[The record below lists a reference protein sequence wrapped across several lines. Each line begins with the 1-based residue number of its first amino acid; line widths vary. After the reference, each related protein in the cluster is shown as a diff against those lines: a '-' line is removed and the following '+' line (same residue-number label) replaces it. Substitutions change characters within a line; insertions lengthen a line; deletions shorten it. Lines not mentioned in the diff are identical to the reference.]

1 VQKQLHSL
9 LLLISIWGSF
19 SVFAQENETQLK
31 SKADNLFQ
39 NQDYVAATPA
49 FLQLL
54 ALQPRS
60 AEYNYKYGT
69 CLVFNGRKKQDAIK
83 YLQFATSTGNVDNE
97 AFYYMGKAFHLNY
110 QFEEAI
116 KFYNLYKNK
125 SAGKTNPELDVDR
138 QIEMCE
144 NGRKL
149 LKKLTDIVVLQKK
162 EYAYSEFYN
171 LYDLKDFGGD
181 ILVSTADQSKIDKKR
196 NHIPIIHFPPNSKQ
210 VFFAS
215 YGENEENGKQIY
227 VKKKIGK
234 TWSKPEL
241 VQGEIN
247 TKYDEDF
254 PYLDPNGEYLY
265 FSSKGH
271 NSMGGYDV
279 FKCKYNAKT
288 GTFGKVENLDFAIS
302 SADNDLFYIVD
313 SLGENAWFASSRQ
326 SLDGKIQ
333 VYKVRVQRISA
344 PIAAIKGSFK
354 STVNAENKKFNI
366 EVADVASGRNIGTFY
381 SDKEGGY
388 LISLPKGGKYEYSIR
403 IDGSAQVFKA
413 TVNIPV
419 LSEFKP
425 LKQMISHLSENSK
438 ELVKVI
444 DLFGGNVE
452 NADAVM
458 IELLQKKA
466 ELNENSS
473 QFDLKAF
480 EAPVGSY
487 EVLKK
492 LGMEKLL
499 PMEAKD
505 KVGGILQL
513 QYVQAKSLEEL
524 QQKALAKV
532 ITNTAEIKKKQEE
545 FKIKVGQTNLINDPK
560 GQYRILQESDQLS
573 MAITNLEYSNQK
585 LIKFA
590 DSLAKPIKDANVEA
604 NMAKQVET
612 PLLEVS
618 NDSDIIRVLS
628 DNLTQLLAL
637 LKDSGLLPSAQLS
650 ADLVQ
655 FQTEKEDVQKT
666 LNNYKA
672 SESQLKNEVTD
683 LTSKLNSA
691 KSKDKP
697 AIQSSMDAKQS
708 ELGLMT
714 QEIQSLEKKI
724 ARIEGQATQKEDD
737 LAFVQNI
744 EQGTF
749 PSKAITISEVR
760 ATLDKSENQNYKT
773 LKSYVAQQK
782 TELEKNPAIA
792 SLGQNQEGPKTNE
805 VIDKKID
812 VLVELSP
819 KHNEKLT
826 SIENDPKLSPEEKL
840 ELSQKE
846 DLALQAKVDKE
857 IQTTE
862 NNLTQ
867 NPSNAVAKAKLESLK
882 SVKEQVDNRIVD
894 RQIDIETTNE
904 TVEEKDYSSDEIVKE
919 LKPNLEKRLV
929 EIAKNKDLTA
939 LEQMKMAQNEELEFE
954 QIITE
959 QIFDLEDEIKVKPAD
974 QSLKTQLKTM
984 QNLKKGVAENID
996 NRALAIASLDPK
1008 SDVITAVPRKETL
1021 LKTLKPNQEAAIA
1034 AIEANSDMT
1043 SKEKIEAVQKED
1055 QILQKNIESEILKLD
1070 EAIQKNPADT
1080 KAKDDKKILLELQ
1093 QETQNRIA
1101 DRKVEIEKLEPV
1113 NTIERSDTTEIIAL
1127 VKPDYVQKIKS
1138 IESNDLLSPTEKQGK
1153 LIQEE
1158 VKLQKVLDEEIKNA
1172 DKILAINFL
1181 DEKTVEKKE
1190 QLLFS
1195 KEQSQNR
1202 VDESKQLLVA
1212 EEKNNIKPSILF
1224 DKTDKNYALDIQ
1236 KIENSEGNDK
1246 QKQLIER
1253 EKTSQELLKAK
1264 IEKNEKSLAK
1274 KSDPTLEAEN
1284 QVLNELIDASQK
1296 RIENVSVASPI
1307 SSNIT
1312 AENIDIE
1319 MQKSLQGLQKD
1330 NPTVSIYNLE
1340 SAKDLENRRRKAS
1353 VEFGELSSEIE
1364 KLNADIENSNRRKA
1378 KKLKVI
1384 LAEKQAALV
1393 EVQNTVSS
1401 IDTELEKRNEK
1412 PAVVYKETAI
1422 NENITY
1428 AEELKIASSEE
1439 YKTISKLVGASNVLK
1454 AKIETQEKQVE
1465 QLMQENRLLML
1476 SDLERKTFDNQKA
1489 IEVNNKKIIAV
1500 NKSIE
1505 TDKKAYTIQKQEI
1518 QKNINGSPNA
1528 MKLQNLIARGVQPIT
1543 ELVVA
1548 APSISLPSNGFEI
1561 AAEPKIAPMKSAIPI
1576 GVGLPAGLVY
1586 RVQVG
1591 AFAKPIKEELFR
1603 EFNPVSGEKLESG
1616 ITRYMAGY
1624 FDSRNSVLEART
1636 KIQELGYSDA
1646 FPVAYCDGV
1655 RIPMFEARQLEESG
1669 RCVAKKVEELIAE
1682 VAVNVAEMAPKDSTL
1697 RVLPSA
1703 NNLGAYNQAPG
1714 AVKAIAVETRLG
1726 LFFTVQ
1732 VGVYN
1737 TPVPASQIKNMEPL
1751 ITKRLPN
1758 GQIRYSAGIFQNV
1771 EGAQPKK
1778 QEAIAKGII
1787 DAYITAYY
1795 KGERISLDEAKK
1807 LLSQLGNTILE
1818 KSETNSNK
1826 IIAPEKIQQIAKE
1839 TQRTLTQQA
1848 KNEDK
1853 TTMRLQ
1859 LISKETY
1866 ENFPKDVLSKYNESG
1881 QFFFDE
1887 TDKKVK
1893 SIIYKN
1899 MDFMPQ
1905 IYTFRKDIDTV
1916 FIIKNDTLTPAGT
1929 LEIKA
1934 NYPNKQL
1941 SGEVGD
1947 WLIRLGYQREIFF
1960 ENNKVQIRIFGI
1972 KDQAVFERILKQM
1985 TELGFIDLLKK

>member
-1 VQKQLHSL
+1 MRKHLNSL
-9 LLLISIWGSF
+9 LLLISLWGSF
-19 SVFAQENETQLK
+19 SVFAQESEAQLR

-60 AEYNYKYGT
+60 PEYNYKYGT
-69 CLVFNGRKKQDAIK
+69 CLIFNSRKKQDAIK
-83 YLQFATSTGNVDNE
+83 YLQFATSAGSVDNE

-110 QFEEAI
+110 QFAEAI
-116 KFYNLYKNK
+116 KFYNLYKTK
-125 SAGKTNPELDVDR
+125 AVGKLNAELDVDR

-181 ILVSTADQSKIDKKR
+181 ILVSTADQSKVDKKK
-196 NHIPIIHFPPNSKQ
+196 NHTPIIHFPPNAKQ

-215 YGENEENGKQIY
+215 YGENEGNGKQIY
-227 VKKKIGK
+227 VKRKVG
-234 TWSKPEL
+234 TGWSKPEL
-241 VQGEIN
+241 VQGDVN

-254 PYLDPNGEYLY
+254 PYMDPSGEYLY

-279 FKCKYNAKT
+279 FKCKYNATT

-333 VYKVRVQRISA
+333 VYKVRVQRVSA
-344 PIAAIKGSFK
+344 PIAAVKGSFK
-354 STVNAENKKFNI
+354 STVHPENKKFNI
-366 EVADVASGRNIGTFY
+366 EVNDVASGRNIGTFY

-403 IDGSAQVFKA
+403 IDGSPQVFKA
-413 TVNIPV
+413 TVDIPI
-419 LSEFKP
+419 LNEFKP
-425 LKQMISHLSENSK
+425 LKQLISHVSENSK
-438 ELVKVI
+438 EIVKVI
-444 DLFGGNVE
+444 DLFGENVE
-452 NADAVM
+452 NADAVVV
-458 IELLQKKA
+458 ELLQKKA

-492 LGMEKLL
+492 LGMEKLM

-505 KVGGILQL
+505 RVVGILQV

-532 ITNTAEIKKKQEE
+532 VSNTADIKKKQEE
-545 FKIKVGQTNLINDPK
+545 YKIKVGETNLVKDPK
-560 GQYRILQESDQLS
+560 DQYRILQESEQLS
-573 MAITNLEYSNQK
+573 KAITNLENNNQK
-585 LIKFA
+585 LVKFA
-590 DSLAKPIKDANVEA
+590 DSLTKPIKDANGEA

-612 PLLEVS
+612 PLSKVS
-618 NDSDIIRVLS
+618 NDADIIRVLG
-628 DNLTQLLAL
+628 DNLNQILAL
-637 LKDSGLLPSAQLS
+637 QKDNGYLPTAQLS
-650 ADLVQ
+650 DDLVKI
-655 FQTEKEDVQKT
+655 QTEKEGVQKT
-666 LNNYKA
+666 LSNYK
-672 SESQLKNEVTD
+672 STENQLKSDVQN
-683 LTSKLNSA
+683 LNSKLNSA

-697 AIQSSMDAKQS
+697 GIQTSIDAKQS
-708 ELGLMT
+708 EISLMT
-714 QEIQSLEKKI
+714 QEIQSLEKKVGKL
-724 ARIEGQATQKEDD
+724 EGQATQKEEE
-737 LAFVQNI
+737 LAFIQNV

-749 PSKAITISEVR
+749 PAKIMTISEAR
-760 ATLDKSENQNYKT
+760 TTLEKSENQNYKT
-773 LKSYVAQQK
+773 LKSYMALQK
-782 TELEKNPAIA
+782 TELEKNPAIV
-792 SLGQNQEGPKTNE
+792 SLGQNPDGPKSNE
-805 VIDKKID
+805 VVDNKAD
-812 VLVELSP
+812 VLVEISP

-840 ELSQKE
+840 DLSQKE
-846 DLALQAKVDKE
+846 DLALQSKVEKE
-857 IQTTE
+857 IQATE
-862 NNLTQ
+862 KKLAQ
-867 NPSNAVAKAKLESLK
+867 NPSDATAQAKLESLK
-882 SVKEQVDNRIVD
+882 TAKEQVDNRIVD
-894 RQIDIETTNE
+894 RQIDIETSNE
-904 TVEEKDYSSDEIVKE
+904 TVEVKDYSSDEIVKE
-919 LKPNLEKRLV
+919 LKPDLEKRLV
-929 EIAKNKDLTA
+929 EIAKNKDLNA

-959 QIFDLEDEIKVKPAD
+959 QIFDLEDEIKVKPTD

-984 QNLKKGVAENID
+984 QNLKKEVAGNID
-996 NRALAIASLDPK
+996 NRALAIASLDPE
-1008 SDVITAVPRKETL
+1008 SPVVTTIPRKETL
-1021 LKTLKPNQEAAIA
+1021 LKSLKPNQESAIS
-1034 AIEANSDMT
+1034 AIEANSELT
-1043 SKEKIEAVQKED
+1043 AKEKVEAVQKED
-1055 QILQKNIESEILKLD
+1055 QILAQNIKSELVKLD
-1070 EAIQKNPADT
+1070 VAIQNNPVDT
-1080 KAKDDKKILLELQ
+1080 KAKDDKKILLELDL
-1093 QETQNRIA
+1093 EVKERIA
-1101 DRKVEIEKLEPV
+1101 ERQAEIDKLEPANTV
-1113 NTIERSDTTEIIAL
+1113 ESSDTIEIVAL
-1127 VKPDYVQKIKS
+1127 VKPDYSQKIKA
-1138 IESNDLLSPTEKQGK
+1138 IESNDLLSPTEKQSK

-1158 VKLQKVLDEEIKNA
+1158 LKLQKVLDEEIKNA
-1172 DKILAINFL
+1172 DKILAVTPL
-1181 DEKTVEKKE
+1181 DEKTVDKKE

-1202 VDESKQLLVA
+1202 VDESKQLLSA
-1212 EEKNNIKPSILF
+1212 EEKNNIKPAELF
-1224 DKTDKNYALDIQ
+1224 EKTDKNYALDIQ
-1236 KIENSEGNDK
+1236 KIENSAGDDK
-1246 QKQLIER
+1246 QNQLIAR

-1264 IEKNEKSLAK
+1264 IEKNEKALAK

-1296 RIENVSVASPI
+1296 RIENAGVSSPV
-1307 SSNIT
+1307 
-1312 AENIDIE
+1312 AENISSEKVDVE
-1319 MQKSLQGLQKD
+1319 LQKSVAALQKD
-1330 NPTVSIYNLE
+1330 NPSVSIYNLE
-1340 SAKDLENRRRKAS
+1340 SAKDLEDRRRKAS
-1353 VEFGELSSEIE
+1353 IEFGELSSEID

-1378 KKLKVI
+1378 KKLKVT
-1384 LAEKQAALV
+1384 LAEKQASLV
-1393 EVQNTVSS
+1393 EVQNTLNS
-1401 IDTELEKRNEK
+1401 IDQELAKRNEK
-1412 PAVVYKETAI
+1412 PAGVFKETAI

-1428 AEELKIASSEE
+1428 EEELKIASSEE
-1439 YKTISKLVGASNVLK
+1439 YKTIDKQVGESKVLK
-1454 AKIETQEKQVE
+1454 AKIESQEKQVE
-1465 QLMQENRLLML
+1465 QLMQENRILML
-1476 SDLERKTFDNQKA
+1476 ADLEQKTFDNQKTIDA
-1489 IEVNNKKIIAV
+1489 NNKKIVAI

-1505 TDKKAYTIQKQEI
+1505 TDKKAYSTQKQEI
-1518 QKNINGSPNA
+1518 QKNINSSPNA
-1528 MKLQNLIARGVQPIT
+1528 LKLQNLIAREVEPI
-1543 ELVVA
+1543 ERLVTA
-1548 APSISLPSNGFEI
+1548 ASSISLPSSGFEI
-1561 AAEPKIAPMKSAIPI
+1561 AAEPKVAPVKSAIPV

-1616 ITRYMAGY
+1616 IIRYMAGY

-1636 KIQELGYSDA
+1636 KIQELGYTDA

-1682 VAVNVAEMAPKDSTL
+1682 VAVNVAEMTPIDSTQ
-1697 RVLPSA
+1697 RVMPSA

-1726 LFFTVQ
+1726 LFYTVQ

-1737 TPVPASQIKNMEPL
+1737 TPVPASQIKNIEPL

-1778 QEAIAKGII
+1778 QEAIAKGIT

-1807 LLSQLGNTILE
+1807 LLSQLGNSILE
-1818 KSETNSNK
+1818 KVDTDVNK
-1826 IIAPEKIQQIAKE
+1826 IVAPEKIKQIAKE
-1839 TQRTLTQQA
+1839 TQKTLTQQA

-1866 ENFPKDVLSKYNESG
+1866 ENFPKDVLSRYNENG
-1881 QFFFDE
+1881 QFFYDE

-1905 IYTFRKDIDTV
+1905 IYTFRKEIDTV
-1916 FIIKNDTLTPAGT
+1916 FISKNDTLTPVGT
-1929 LEIKA
+1929 MEIKA
-1934 NYPNKQL
+1934 NYPSKQI

-1960 ENNKVQIRIFGI
+1960 EENKVQIRIFGI
-1972 KDQAVFERILKQM
+1972 KDQAIFENILKQM
-1985 TELGFIDLLKK
+1985 TELGFVDLLKK

>member
-1 VQKQLHSL
+1 MQKHLNSL
-9 LLLISIWGSF
+9 FLLISLWGSF
-19 SVFAQENETQLK
+19 SVFAQENEAQLR

-39 NQDYVAATPA
+39 SQDYVAATPA

-83 YLQFATSTGNVDNE
+83 YLQFATSSGNVDNE

-116 KFYNLYKNK
+116 KFYNAYKSK
-125 SAGKTNPELDVDR
+125 SAGKLNTELDVDR

-162 EYAYSEFYN
+162 EYAYSEFYA

-181 ILVSTADQSKIDKKR
+181 ILVSIADQSKIDKKK
-196 NHIPIIHFPPNSKQ
+196 NYTPIIHFPPNAKQ

-215 YGENEENGKQIY
+215 YGENEVNGKQIY
-227 VKKKIGK
+227 VKRKLANG
-234 TWSKPEL
+234 WSKPEL
-241 VQGEIN
+241 ILGEIN

-254 PYLDPNGEYLY
+254 PYMDPNGEYLY

-288 GTFGKVENLDFAIS
+288 GTFGQVENLDFAIS

-344 PIAAIKGSFK
+344 PIAAVKGSFK
-354 STVNAENKKFNI
+354 STVHPENKKFNI
-366 EVADVASGRNIGTFY
+366 EVTDAGSGRNIGTFY

-403 IDGSAQVFKA
+403 IEGSPQVFKA
-413 TVNIPV
+413 RVNIPV

-425 LKQMISHLSENSK
+425 LKQVISHLSENSK
-438 ELVKVI
+438 EQVKVI
-444 DLFGGNVE
+444 DLFGENVE

-458 IELLQKKA
+458 VELLQKKA

-492 LGMEKLL
+492 LGMEKLM

-505 KVGGILQL
+505 KVGGILQI
-513 QYVQAKSLEEL
+513 QAVQAKGLEEL

-532 ITNTAEIKKKQEE
+532 VSNTSEIKKKQEE
-545 FKIKVGQTNLINDPK
+545 FKIKVGEINLINDPK

-573 MAITNLEYSNQK
+573 KAITNLEYNNQK

-590 DSLAKPIKDANVEA
+590 DSLTKPIKDANVEA
-604 NMAKQVET
+604 NIAKQVEK

-618 NDSDIIRVLS
+618 NDADISRVLGE
-628 DNLTQLLAL
+628 NLTQILTLVV
-637 LKDSGLLPSAQLS
+637 DNGLLPAAQLS
-650 ADLVQ
+650 ADLVKI
-655 FQTEKEDVQKT
+655 QTEKEGVQKT
-666 LNNYKA
+666 LNNYK
-672 SESQLKNEVTD
+672 STESQLKNEVSG
-683 LTSKLNSA
+683 LTNKLNSA

-697 AIQSSMDAKQS
+697 AIQSSIDGKQN
-708 ELGLMT
+708 ELNLMT
-714 QEIQSLEKKI
+714 QEIQSLEKKV
-724 ARIEGQATQKEDD
+724 ARIEGQATQKEED
-737 LAFVQNI
+737 LAFIQNV

-760 ATLDKSENQNYKT
+760 TTLEKSENQNYKT
-773 LKSYVAQQK
+773 LKSYVLLQK
-782 TELEKNPAIA
+782 TELEKNPAVA
-792 SLGQNQEGPKTNE
+792 SLGQNSDGPKTNY
-805 VIDKKID
+805 VADNKVD
-812 VLVELSP
+812 VLVEISP
-819 KHNEKLT
+819 KHNEKLI
-826 SIENDPKLSPEEKL
+826 SIENDTKLSQEEKL
-840 ELSQKE
+840 ALSQKE
-846 DLALQAKVDKE
+846 DLALQTQVDAE
-857 IQTTE
+857 IQANE
-862 NNLTQ
+862 KKLAQ
-867 NPSNAVAKAKLESLK
+867 NPSDASVKAKLESLN
-882 SVKEQVDNRIVD
+882 VAKELVDNRIVD
-894 RQIDIETTNE
+894 RQIDIETSNE
-904 TVEEKDYSSDEIVKE
+904 AVEQKDYSSDEIVKE
-919 LKPNLEKRLV
+919 LKPNFEKRLV

-959 QIFDLEDEIKVKPAD
+959 KIFDLEDEMKVKPAD

-996 NRALAIASLDPK
+996 NRALAIASLDPAVK
-1008 SDVITAVPRKETL
+1008 NPVSDSQSEIV
-1021 LKTLKPNQEAAIA
+1021 
-1034 AIEANSDMT
+1034 
-1043 SKEKIEAVQKED
+1043 KIEP
-1055 QILQKNIESEILKLD
+1055 L
-1070 EAIQKNPADT
+1070 
-1080 KAKDDKKILLELQ
+1080 
-1093 QETQNRIA
+1093 
-1101 DRKVEIEKLEPV
+1101 
-1113 NTIERSDTTEIIAL
+1113 NTIESTDTTEIITL
-1127 VKPDYVQKIKS
+1127 VKPDYTQKIKS
-1138 IESNDLLSPTEKQGK
+1138 IENNDLLSPTEKQGK

-1158 VKLQKVLDEEIKNA
+1158 IKLQKVLDEEIKNA
-1172 DKILAINFL
+1172 EKILAVTPL

-1202 VDESKQLLVA
+1202 VDESNQLLAA
-1212 EEKNNIKPSILF
+1212 EQKNNIKPSILF
-1224 DKTDKNYALDIQ
+1224 EKTDKNYALDIQ
-1236 KIENSEGNDK
+1236 RIENSEVEDK
-1246 QKQLIER
+1246 QNQLMAR
-1253 EKTSQELLKAK
+1253 EKTSQELLRAK
-1264 IEKNEKSLAK
+1264 IEQNEKSLAK
-1274 KSDPTLEAEN
+1274 KSDATLEAEN

-1296 RIENVSVASPI
+1296 RIENSGVGASI
-1307 SSNIT
+1307 ASNVT

-1319 MQKSLQGLQKD
+1319 MEKSVKSLQKD
-1330 NPTVSIYNLE
+1330 NPNVSIYSLE

-1353 VEFGELSSEIE
+1353 IEFGELSSEIE
-1364 KLNADIENSNRRKA
+1364 KLNADIDNSNRRKA

-1393 EVQNTVSS
+1393 EVQNSLNS
-1401 IDTELEKRNEK
+1401 IDIELEKRNQK
-1412 PAVVYKETAI
+1412 PDVVYKETAI

-1428 AEELKIASSEE
+1428 GEELKIASSEE

-1454 AKIETQEKQVE
+1454 TKIESQEKQVE

-1476 SDLERKTFDNQKA
+1476 SDLEQKIFDNQKT
-1489 IEVNNKKIIAV
+1489 IEANNKKIVSI

-1505 TDKKAYTIQKQEI
+1505 TDKKSYLVQKQEI
-1518 QKNINGSPNA
+1518 QKEVNSSPNA
-1528 MKLQNLIARGVQPIT
+1528 MKLQNLIARGVEPIT
-1543 ELVVA
+1543 QLVVA
-1548 APSISLPSNGFEI
+1548 ATSISLPSNGFEI
-1561 AAEPKIAPMKSAIPI
+1561 AAEPKVAPMKSAIPI

-1624 FDSRNSVLEART
+1624 FDSRNSVLVART
-1636 KIQELGYSDA
+1636 KIQQLGYTDA

-1669 RCVAKKVEELIAE
+1669 RCVASKVEDLIAE
-1682 VAVNVAEMAPKDSTL
+1682 VAVNVADMSPRDSTE
-1697 RVLPSA
+1697 RVVMPNA

-1807 LLSQLGNTILE
+1807 LLARLGNAILE
-1818 KSETNSNK
+1818 KAETNSNK

-1839 TQRTLTQQA
+1839 TQTTLTQQA

-1859 LISKETY
+1859 LISKASY
-1866 ENFPKDVLSKYNESG
+1866 EIFPKDVLSKYNESG

-1899 MDFMPQ
+1899 MNFMPQ
-1905 IYTFRKDIDTV
+1905 IYTFRKEVDTV
-1916 FIIKNDTLTPAGT
+1916 FISKNDTLSPAGT
-1929 LEIKA
+1929 MEIKA
-1934 NYPNKQL
+1934 NYSSKQIAA
-1941 SGEVGD
+1941 EVGD

-1960 ENNKVQIRIFGI
+1960 EENKVQIRIFGI
-1972 KDQAVFERILKQM
+1972 KDQAVFERILRQM
-1985 TELGFIDLLKK
+1985 RELGFVDLLKN

>member
-1 VQKQLHSL
+1 VQKHLNSL
-9 LLLISIWGSF
+9 LLLISLWGSF
-19 SVFAQENETQLK
+19 SVFAQESEAQLR
-31 SKADNLFQ
+31 SKADIQFQ

-83 YLQFATSTGNVDNE
+83 YLQFATSAGNVDNE

-116 KFYNLYKNK
+116 KFYNSYKNK
-125 SAGKTNPELDVDR
+125 SAGKLNPELDVDR
-138 QIEMCE
+138 QIEMCQ

-149 LKKLTDIVVLQKK
+149 LKKLTDIVVLEKK
-162 EYAYSEFYN
+162 EYAYSEFYK

-181 ILVSTADQSKIDKKR
+181 ILVSTADQSKIDKKK
-196 NHIPIIHFPPNSKQ
+196 NYTPIIHFPPNAKQ

-215 YGENEENGKQIY
+215 YGENEANGKQIY
-227 VKKKIGK
+227 VKRKLGNG
-234 TWSKPEL
+234 WSKPEL
-241 VQGEIN
+241 VSGEIN

-254 PYLDPNGEYLY
+254 PYMDPNGEYLY

-288 GTFGKVENLDFAIS
+288 GIFGQVENLDFAIS

-344 PIAAIKGSFK
+344 PIAAVKGSFK
-354 STVNAENKKFNI
+354 STVHPENKKFNI

-403 IDGSAQVFKA
+403 INGSPQVFKA

-419 LSEFKP
+419 LTEFKP
-425 LKQMISHLSENSK
+425 LKQLISHLSENSK
-438 ELVKVI
+438 EQVKVI
-444 DLFGGNVE
+444 DLFGENVE
-452 NADAVM
+452 NADVIM
-458 IELLQKKA
+458 VELLQKKA

-492 LGMEKLL
+492 LGMEKFS

-505 KVGGILQL
+505 KVGGILQI

-524 QQKALAKV
+524 QQKSLAKV
-532 ITNTAEIKKKQEE
+532 VSNTTEIKKKQEE
-545 FKIKVGQTNLINDPK
+545 FKIKVGETNLVKDPK

-573 MAITNLEYSNQK
+573 KAITNLEYNNQK

-590 DSLAKPIKDANVEA
+590 DSLAKPIKDASGEA

-618 NDSDIIRVLS
+618 NDAEIIRVLS
-628 DNLTQLLAL
+628 DNLTQILTL
-637 LKDSGLLPSAQLS
+637 LKDNGFLPAAQLS
-650 ADLVQ
+650 ADLVKI
-655 FQTEKEDVQKT
+655 QTEKEGVQKT
-666 LNNYKA
+666 LNNYK
-672 SESQLKNEVTD
+672 STESQLKNEVSG
-683 LTSKLNSA
+683 LTNKLNSA

-697 AIQSSMDAKQS
+697 GIQSSIDGKQN
-708 ELGLMT
+708 ELNLMT
-714 QEIQSLEKKI
+714 QEIQSLEKKV
-724 ARIEGQATQKEDD
+724 ARIEGQATRKEED
-737 LAFVQNI
+737 LAFIQNV

-760 ATLDKSENQNYKT
+760 TTLEKSENQNYKT
-773 LKSYVAQQK
+773 LKSYVLLQK
-782 TELEKNPAIA
+782 TELEKNPAVA
-792 SLGQNQEGPKTNE
+792 SLGQNSDGPKTND
-805 VIDKKID
+805 VADNKVD
-812 VLVELSP
+812 VLVEISP

-840 ELSQKE
+840 DLSQKE
-846 DLALQAKVDKE
+846 DLALQTQVDKE

-862 NNLTQ
+862 KKLTQ
-867 NPSNAVAKAKLESLK
+867 NPSDAAAKAKLESLK
-882 SVKEQVDNRIVD
+882 ATKEQVDNRIVD
-894 RQIDIETTNE
+894 RQIDIETANE
-904 TVEEKDYSSDEIVKE
+904 TVEEKELSTDEIVKV

-929 EIAKNKDLTA
+929 EISKNEELSA

-959 QIFDLEDEIKVKPAD
+959 QIFDLEDEIKAKPAD

-996 NRALAIASLDPK
+996 NRALAIASLDPAATNPVPDSQ
-1008 SDVITAVPRKETL
+1008 SDIV
-1021 LKTLKPNQEAAIA
+1021 
-1034 AIEANSDMT
+1034 
-1043 SKEKIEAVQKED
+1043 KIEPVKT
-1055 QILQKNIESEILKLD
+1055 KLS
-1070 EAIQKNPADT
+1070 T
-1080 KAKDDKKILLELQ
+1080 
-1093 QETQNRIA
+1093 
-1101 DRKVEIEKLEPV
+1101 
-1113 NTIERSDTTEIIAL
+1113 DTTEINDL
-1127 VKPDYVQKIKS
+1127 VKPDYTQNIKS
-1138 IESNDLLSPTEKQGK
+1138 IESNNLLSPAEKQGK

-1172 DKILAINFL
+1172 DKILAINPL
-1181 DEKTVEKKE
+1181 DEKSVEKKE

-1202 VDESKQLLVA
+1202 VDESKQLLA
-1212 EEKNNIKPSILF
+1212 ADEKNNIKPSILF
-1224 DKTDKNYALDIQ
+1224 EKTDKNYALDIQ
-1236 KIENSEGNDK
+1236 KIENSEGDDK
-1246 QKQLIER
+1246 QNQLIAR

-1296 RIENVSVASPI
+1296 RIENAGVGASI
-1307 SSNIT
+1307 SSNLT
-1312 AENIDIE
+1312 AQNIDVA
-1319 MQKSLQGLQKD
+1319 MQKSVKALQKD

-1353 VEFGELSSEIE
+1353 IEFGELSSEIE

-1378 KKLKVI
+1378 KKLKI
-1384 LAEKQAALV
+1384 TLAEKQAALV
-1393 EVQNTVSS
+1393 EVQNTINS
-1401 IDTELEKRNEK
+1401 IDQELEKRNEK

-1439 YKTISKLVGASNVLK
+1439 FKTISKLVGESNVLK
-1454 AKIETQEKQVE
+1454 AKIESQEKQVE

-1476 SDLERKTFDNQKA
+1476 SDLELKIFANQKT
-1489 IEVNNKKIIAV
+1489 IEANNKKIVSV

-1505 TDKKAYTIQKQEI
+1505 ADKKAYTVQKQEI
-1518 QKNINGSPNA
+1518 QKEINGSPNS
-1528 MKLQNLIARGVQPIT
+1528 MKLQNLIARGVEPIT

-1548 APSISLPSNGFEI
+1548 APAISIPSNGFEI
-1561 AAEPKIAPMKSAIPI
+1561 AAEPKVAPMKSAIPI

-1624 FDSRNSVLEART
+1624 FDSRNSVLDART
-1636 KIQELGYSDA
+1636 KIQELGYTDA

-1669 RCVAKKVEELIAE
+1669 RCVSRKVAEVIAE
-1682 VAVNVAEMAPKDSTL
+1682 VAINVAEMSPRDSTK
-1697 RVLPSA
+1697 RSMPSA
-1703 NNLGAYNQAPG
+1703 NNLGAYNEAPG

-1778 QEAIAKGII
+1778 QEAIAKGIT

-1807 LLSQLGNTILE
+1807 LLARLGNAILE
-1818 KSETNSNK
+1818 QAETNSNK

-1853 TTMRLQ
+1853 KTMRLQ

-1899 MDFMPQ
+1899 MNFMPQ
-1905 IYTFRKDIDTV
+1905 IYTFRTAVDTV
-1916 FIIKNDTLTPAGT
+1916 FISKNDTLTPAGT

-1934 NYPNKQL
+1934 NYPSKQIAA
-1941 SGEVGD
+1941 EVGD
-1947 WLIRLGYQREIFF
+1947 WLIRLGHQREIFF
-1960 ENNKVQIRIFGI
+1960 EENKVQIRIFGI

-1985 TELGFIDLLKK
+1985 TELGFVDLLKN

>member
-1 VQKQLHSL
+1 VQKHLNSL
-9 LLLISIWGSF
+9 LLLISLWGSF
-19 SVFAQENETQLK
+19 SVFSQESEAQLR

-39 NQDYVAATPA
+39 NQDYVAATPS

-69 CLVFNGRKKQDAIK
+69 CLIFNGRKKQDAIK
-83 YLQFATSTGNVDNE
+83 YLQFATSAGNVDNE

-116 KFYNLYKNK
+116 KFYNAYKNK
-125 SAGKTNPELDVDR
+125 SAGKLNPELDVDR
-138 QIEMCE
+138 QIETCE

-162 EYAYSEFYN
+162 EYAYSEFYE

-181 ILVSTADQSKIDKKR
+181 ILVSSADQSKIDKKK
-196 NHIPIIHFPPNSKQ
+196 NYTPIIHFPPNAKQ

-215 YGENEENGKQIY
+215 YGENETNGKQIY
-227 VKKKIGK
+227 VKRKLANG
-234 TWSKPEL
+234 WSKPEM
-241 VQGEIN
+241 VQGDVN

-254 PYLDPNGEYLY
+254 PYMDPNGEYLY

-279 FKCKYNAKT
+279 FKCKYNAAT
-288 GTFGKVENLDFAIS
+288 GSFGKVENLDFAIS

-344 PIAAIKGSFK
+344 PIAAVKGSFK
-354 STVNAENKKFNI
+354 STVHPENKKFNI
-366 EVADVASGRNIGTFY
+366 EVTDVASGRNIGTFY

-388 LISLPKGGKYEYSIR
+388 LISLPKGGKYEYSIQ
-403 IDGSAQVFKA
+403 IDGSPQVFKA

-419 LSEFKP
+419 LNEFKP

-438 ELVKVI
+438 EQVKVI
-444 DLFGGNVE
+444 DLFGENVE

-458 IELLQKKA
+458 VELLQKKA

-480 EAPVGSY
+480 AAPVGSY

-492 LGMEKLL
+492 LGMEKLM

-505 KVGGILQL
+505 KVIGLLQV
-513 QYVQAKSLEEL
+513 QSIQAKSLEEL

-532 ITNTAEIKKKQEE
+532 VSNTAEIKKKQEE
-545 FKIKVGQTNLINDPK
+545 YKIKVGETNLIKDPK
-560 GQYRILQESDQLS
+560 DQYRILQESDQLS
-573 MAITNLEYSNQK
+573 KSITNLESNNQK
-585 LIKFA
+585 LLKFA
-590 DSLAKPIKDANVEA
+590 DSLTKPIKDANGEA

-612 PLLEVS
+612 PLSKVS
-618 NDSDIIRVLS
+618 NDADIIRVLGE
-628 DNLTQLLAL
+628 NLNQILAL
-637 LKDSGLLPSAQLS
+637 QKENTYLPTAQLS
-650 ADLVQ
+650 ADLVKI
-655 FQTEKEDVQKT
+655 QTEKDGVQKT
-666 LNNYKA
+666 LDNYK
-672 SESQLKNEVTD
+672 STENQLKNEVQN
-683 LTSKLNSA
+683 LNSKLNSA
-691 KSKDKP
+691 RSKEKP
-697 AIQSSMDAKQS
+697 GIQSSIDAKQS

-714 QEIQSLEKKI
+714 QEVQTLEKKVTK
-724 ARIEGQATQKEDD
+724 IEGQATQKEEE
-737 LAFVQNI
+737 LAFIQNV

-749 PSKAITISEVR
+749 PTKTITISEVR
-760 ATLDKSENQNYKT
+760 TTLEKSENQNYKT
-773 LKSYVAQQK
+773 LKSYVLQQK
-782 TELEKNPAIA
+782 TELEKNPAVA
-792 SLGQNQEGPKTNE
+792 SLGQNPEGPKTNE
-805 VIDKKID
+805 VVDNKID
-812 VLVELSP
+812 VLVEISP

-826 SIENDPKLSPEEKL
+826 SIENDPKLSAEEKL

-846 DLALQAKVDKE
+846 DLALQTKVDKE
-857 IQTTE
+857 IQTAE
-862 NNLTQ
+862 KNLAQ
-867 NPSNAVAKAKLESLK
+867 NPSDGASKAKLESLK
-882 SVKEQVDNRIVD
+882 AAKEQVDNRIVD
-894 RQIDIETTNE
+894 RQIDIETSNE
-904 TVEEKDYSSDEIVKE
+904 TVEEKDYSSEEIVKE
-919 LKPNLEKRLV
+919 LKPDLEKRLV
-929 EIAKNKDLTA
+929 EISKNKELNA

-959 QIFDLEDEIKVKPAD
+959 QIFDLEDEIKVKPTD

-984 QNLKKGVAENID
+984 QNLKKGIAVNID
-996 NRALAIASLDPK
+996 NRALAIASLDPG
-1008 SDVITAVPRKETL
+1008 SATVTAVPRKETL
-1021 LKTLKPNQEAAIA
+1021 LKTLKPNQESALAT
-1034 AIEANSDMT
+1034 IEANSELT

-1070 EAIQKNPADT
+1070 AAIQKNPVDT

-1101 DRKVEIEKLEPV
+1101 DRQTEIEKLEPA
-1113 NTIERSDTTEIIAL
+1113 NTIESSDTTEIIAL
-1127 VKPDYVQKIKS
+1127 VKPDYSQKIKA
-1138 IESNDLLSPTEKQGK
+1138 IESNDLLSPTEKQSK

-1172 DKILAINFL
+1172 DKILAATPL

-1202 VDESKQLLVA
+1202 IDESKQLLSA
-1212 EEKNNIKPSILF
+1212 DEKNKIKPTELF
-1224 DKTDKNYALDIQ
+1224 EKTDKNYALDIQ
-1236 KIENSEGNDK
+1236 KIENSEGADK
-1246 QKQLIER
+1246 QNQLIAR

-1264 IEKNEKSLAK
+1264 IEKNEKVLVK

-1296 RIENVSVASPI
+1296 RIENAGVVSPNAS
-1307 SSNIT
+1307 NVT
-1312 AENIDIE
+1312 AENIDAE
-1319 MQKSLQGLQKD
+1319 MQKSVKALQKD
-1330 NPTVSIYNLE
+1330 NPAVSIYNIE

-1353 VEFGELSSEIE
+1353 IDFGELSSEIE

-1378 KKLKVI
+1378 KKLKVT
-1384 LAEKQAALV
+1384 LAEKQAALA
-1393 EVQNTVSS
+1393 EVQSTINS
-1401 IDTELEKRNEK
+1401 IDEELNKRNEK
-1412 PAVVYKETAI
+1412 PDGVYKETAI

-1428 AEELKIASSEE
+1428 GEELKIASSEE
-1439 YKTISKLVGASNVLK
+1439 YKTISKQVGESNVLK
-1454 AKIETQEKQVE
+1454 AKIESQEKQVE

-1476 SDLERKTFDNQKA
+1476 SDLEQKTFNNQKT
-1489 IEVNNKKIIAV
+1489 IEANNKKIVAV

-1505 TDKKAYTIQKQEI
+1505 TDKKAYSVQKQEI
-1518 QKNINGSPNA
+1518 QKEINGSPNSL
-1528 MKLQNLIARGVQPIT
+1528 KLQNLIARGVEPIN

-1561 AAEPKIAPMKSAIPI
+1561 AAEPKVAPIKSAIPV

-1636 KIQELGYSDA
+1636 KIQELGYTDA

-1655 RIPMFEARQLEESG
+1655 RIPMYEARQLEESG

-1682 VAVNVAEMAPKDSTL
+1682 VAINVAEMTPRDSTQ
-1697 RVLPSA
+1697 RVMPNA

-1726 LFFTVQ
+1726 LFYTVQ

-1771 EGAQPKK
+1771 ESAQPKK
-1778 QEAIAKGII
+1778 QEAIAKGIT

-1807 LLSQLGNTILE
+1807 LLAQLGNSILE
-1818 KSETNSNK
+1818 KAETNSNK
-1826 IIAPEKIQQIAKE
+1826 IVAPEKIQQIAKE

-1866 ENFPKDVLSKYNESG
+1866 ENFPKEVLSRYNENG
-1881 QFFFDE
+1881 QFFYDE

-1905 IYTFRKDIDTV
+1905 IYSFRKEVDTA
-1916 FIIKNDTLTPAGT
+1916 FISKNDTLTPTGT
-1929 LEIKA
+1929 MEIKA
-1934 NYPNKQL
+1934 NYPSKQIA
-1941 SGEVGD
+1941 GEVGD

-1960 ENNKVQIRIFGI
+1960 EENKVQIRIFGI
-1972 KDQAVFERILKQM
+1972 KDQAVFESILKQM
-1985 TELGFIDLLKK
+1985 TELGFVDLLKN